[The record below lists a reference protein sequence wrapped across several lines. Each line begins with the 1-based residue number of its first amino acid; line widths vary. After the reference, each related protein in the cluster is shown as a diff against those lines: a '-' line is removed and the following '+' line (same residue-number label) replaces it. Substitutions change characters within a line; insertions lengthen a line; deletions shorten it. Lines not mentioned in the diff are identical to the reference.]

1 MRDSSVED
9 GASWGCQ
16 DLDLGSV
23 GGSGGGTPHSGRP
36 FGRAIRLGSHSS
48 VGAALSF

>member
-1 MRDSSVED
+1 MRDSSAED
-9 GASWGCQ
+9 GAGRGQ
-16 DLDLGSV
+16 GLDLGSV